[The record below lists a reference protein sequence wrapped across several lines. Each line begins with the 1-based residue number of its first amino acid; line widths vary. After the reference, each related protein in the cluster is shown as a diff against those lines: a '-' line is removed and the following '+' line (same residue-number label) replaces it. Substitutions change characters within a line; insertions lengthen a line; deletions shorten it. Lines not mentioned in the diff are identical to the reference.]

1 MAAIGIDRV
10 SKTFPNG
17 FRAVEDTSLEIANGE
32 FVVLVGP
39 SGSGKTTLLR
49 MIAGLEAV
57 TSGRIAIGSRD
68 VTALAPE
75 DRDIAMVFQNYALYP
90 NMTVRDNLGFGL
102 RMRGTPK
109 PEIRRRVDE
118 VSGTLELDGLLDR
131 KPGQLSGGQRQR
143 VAMGRAI
150 VREPQVFLMDEP
162 LSNLDAQLRVHM
174 RAELATLHHRLGVTT
189 VYVTHDQIEAT
200 TLGHRVVVLKDG
212 VVQQCDTP
220 RRLYDQ
226 PANLFVAS
234 FIGSPPMN
242 LVECELTDGAA
253 RFGEHAIPLSER
265 TRAQLPH
272 RVVLGFRPTDVRLAE
287 DDGGVSAR
295 VQIEAEVVEDLGAD
309 LLVMFSVD
317 VALARGAAA
326 GETADAKDG
335 ADHLLVRDGRTRLAA
350 RVSARDD
357 IRRGQRLSLLVDE
370 QHLHFFNPDSGHA
383 LTVATDGVAGTAGAV
398 RPADATLAT

>member
-1 MAAIGIDRV
+1 MAGIVVDRV
-10 SKTFPNG
+10 SKVFPNG
-17 FRAVEDTSLEIANGE
+17 FQALAETSLEIADGE

-49 MIAGLEAV
+49 MVAGLEAV
-57 TSGRIAIGSRD
+57 TSGTIAIGNRD
-68 VTALAPE
+68 VTALPPE

-102 RMRGTPK
+102 RMRGTAK
-109 PEIRRRVDE
+109 SEIRRRVEE
-118 VSGTLELDGLLDR
+118 VSSTLELGGLLDR

-150 VREPQVFLMDEP
+150 VREPHVFLMDEP

-174 RAELATLHHRLGVTT
+174 RAELATLHQRLGVTT

-200 TLGHRVVVLKDG
+200 TLGQRVVVLKDG
-212 VVQQCDTP
+212 IVQQCDTP
-220 RRLYDQ
+220 RRLYDE

-265 TRAQLPH
+265 TRAQLPP
-272 RVVLGFRPTDVRLAE
+272 RVVLGFRPTDVRLADDDE
-287 DDGGVSAR
+287 DRDGAR
-295 VQIEAEVVEDLGAD
+295 LQVEAEVVEDLGAD

-317 VALARGAAA
+317 ISLARGVAA
-326 GETADAKDG
+326 GEAIDAEDG
-335 ADHLLVRDGRTRLAA
+335 SDHLLVRDGRTRLAA
-350 RVSARDD
+350 RVSARHDV
-357 IRRGQRLSLLVDE
+357 RRGQRLSLLVDE
-370 QHLHFFNPDSGHA
+370 RHLHFFDPDSGQA
-383 LTVATDGVAGTAGAV
+383 LPVATAGAAV
-398 RPADATLAT
+398 HPADVPLAT